1 MENDLESLNDD
12 QRLRVSR
19 RGAVQAAGALAL
31 AGTLSTAFANT
42 ASAEE
47 NPPPTDSS
55 VHWHRTPNG
64 TDYYV
69 LGTFPPGVSRVL
81 LTVGNSPDV
90 LIPYFTQTGIYLRR
104 LGYMVVGVDMPSHGT
119 QIIDPVNDKGLE
131 GWVWRLRNGM
141 DFVEDHNKRLHSV
154 VSHLISQGQTKPGM
168 MAVQGT
174 SRGGFLAYHYAVYD
188 DRVKAALGFA
198 PITDLVATPWFG
210 PIADNPLVQKLN
222 VTNPDFVQ
230 AIMGIP
236 QFLVIGD
243 RDTLVSNTA
252 AHRWSQQVS
261 DAARNSGT
269 PREIAFHQLSEPIGH
284 TTPKGGQ
291 LLGASWL
298 LRVMQGLTPE
308 DAAIKAASNK

>member
-90 LIPYFTQTGIYLRR
+90 LIPY
-104 LGYMVVGVDMPSHGT
+104 
-119 QIIDPVNDKGLE
+119 
-131 GWVWRLRNGM
+131 RNGM

-198 PITDLVATPWFG
+198 PVTDLVATPWFG
-210 PIADNPLVQKLN
+210 PIADNPLVPKLN

-308 DAAIKAASNK
+308 DAAIKAASNKMSW